1 MAVSSDKT
9 RAIISLEKDLKA
21 KLEEL
26 ANNEDRSFS
35 NYVVKVLKE
44 HIQSMEGDD
53 KEQPYLSNQ
62 VVSNDYSNE
71 IVVTGSQPANTYVLA
86 NGR

>member
-26 ANNEDRSFS
+26 ATNEDRSFS
-35 NYVVKVLKE
+35 NYVVQILKE
-44 HIQSMEGDD
+44 HVKSLDD
-53 KEQPYLSNQ
+53 K
-62 VVSNDYSNE
+62 DKK
-71 IVVTGSQPANTYVLA
+71 
-86 NGR
+86 

>member
-26 ANNEDRSFS
+26 AINEDRSFS
-35 NYVVKVLKE
+35 NYVVQVLKE
-44 HIQSMEGDD
+44 HVKSLEVKD
-53 KEQPYLSNQ
+53 K
-62 VVSNDYSNE
+62 
-71 IVVTGSQPANTYVLA
+71 G
-86 NGR
+86 

>member
-26 ANNEDRSFS
+26 ATHENRSFS
-35 NYVVKVLKE
+35 NYVVQVLKE
-44 HIQSMEGDD
+44 HVKSLEGKD
-53 KEQPYLSNQ
+53 KE
-62 VVSNDYSNE
+62 
-71 IVVTGSQPANTYVLA
+71 
-86 NGR
+86 

>member
-9 RAIISLEKDLKA
+9 RAIISLEKDLKT

-35 NYVVKVLKE
+35 NYVVQVLKE
-44 HIQSMEGDD
+44 HVKSLGDKD
-53 KEQPYLSNQ
+53 KE
-62 VVSNDYSNE
+62 
-71 IVVTGSQPANTYVLA
+71 
-86 NGR
+86 

>member
-44 HIQSMEGDD
+44 HIQSLEGKD
-53 KEQPYLSNQ
+53 KEQPLSP
-62 VVSNDYSNE
+62 SS
-71 IVVTGSQPANTYVLA
+71 SLK
-86 NGR
+86 

>member
-26 ANNEDRSFS
+26 ATNEDRSFN
-35 NYVVKVLKE
+35 NYVVKILKD
-44 HIQSMEGDD
+44 HIQSLEG
-53 KEQPYLSNQ
+53 KE
-62 VVSNDYSNE
+62 
-71 IVVTGSQPANTYVLA
+71 
-86 NGR
+86 